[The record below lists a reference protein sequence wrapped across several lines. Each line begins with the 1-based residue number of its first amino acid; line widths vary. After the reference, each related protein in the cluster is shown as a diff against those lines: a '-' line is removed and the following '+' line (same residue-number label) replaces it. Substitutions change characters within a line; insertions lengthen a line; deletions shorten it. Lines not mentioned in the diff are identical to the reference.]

1 MVAAL
6 ASLGLHS
13 WPLLVNLLRLVSI
26 RFDAGLVLRCRAVD
40 PSRFE
45 PPDQFDSIRLSVGVE
60 EIQSDSLQEIAKHKA
75 IQAFQKCKKPVIVE
89 DDGLFIESLRGF
101 PGPYSSY
108 VFKTIGNK
116 GILKLL
122 KQNRK
127 AKFVSII
134 TYCDKTLLESFD
146 GKLNGKI
153 SKTQKGK
160 GWGYD
165 PIFIPNNLKKT
176 FAETNNKNELSH
188 RYKSLKKFSKWYLHK

>member
-1 MVAAL
+1 MHKSFDLFFVSSNNHKYFEAKKIL
-6 ASLGLHS
+6 DSFGINLGFLKS
-13 WPLLVNLLRLVSI
+13 NL
-26 RFDAGLVLRCRAVD
+26 
-40 PSRFE
+40 
-45 PPDQFDSIRLSVGVE
+45 E
-60 EIQSDSLQEIAKHKA
+60 EIQSNSLHNIAMAKA
-75 IQAFQKCKKPVIVE
+75 RDAFSKFKKPIMIE
-89 DDGLFIESLRGF
+89 DDGLFIDTLEGF

-116 GILKLL
+116 GILNLL
-122 KQNRK
+122 KNNRK

-134 TYCDKTLLESFD
+134 TYCDKTCSESFD

-165 PIFIPNNLKKT
+165 PIFIPNNSKKT
-176 FAETNNKNELSH
+176 FAEINNKNELSH